1 MASIDGNAPVPL
13 GGTLKVYGR
22 TSSINVRKVLWLC
35 TELGVP
41 VEQEPWGC
49 GVRSTQQAEF
59 LAMNPNGLVPVLRDG
74 DFVLWESNT
83 ICRYLA
89 ARQGRIDL
97 LPAQGQARA
106 RVEQW
111 MDWQATE
118 LNTAWRHAF
127 MGLVRKSPAFADP
140 ALIDASVQA
149 WNRHMTL
156 LDEVLHRTG
165 AFVTGA
171 GFTLADVVLGLATH
185 RWFMT
190 PMARP
195 DLSAVSAYYDR
206 LDARPG
212 FRAHGRNGIP

>member
-1 MASIDGNAPVPL
+1 MLEIL
-13 GGTLKVYGR
+13 GRST
-22 TSSINVRKVLWLC
+22 SINVRKVLWTC
-35 TELGVP
+35 AELGLP
-41 VEQEPWGC
+41 CQHTEWGA
-49 GVRSTQQAEF
+49 GELSLRDPAF
-59 LAMNPNGLVPVLRDG
+59 LALNPNALVPVMRDG
-74 DFVLWESNT
+74 ELVLWESNT

-89 ARQGRIDL
+89 AKAGRADL
-97 LPAQGQARA
+97 LPDEPAARA

-185 RWFMT
+185 RWYMT
-190 PMARP
+190 PMAKP
-195 DLSAVSAYYDR
+195 DLQAVAAYYDR
-206 LDARPG
+206 LDTRPG
-212 FRAHGRNGIP
+212 FRAHGRNGVP